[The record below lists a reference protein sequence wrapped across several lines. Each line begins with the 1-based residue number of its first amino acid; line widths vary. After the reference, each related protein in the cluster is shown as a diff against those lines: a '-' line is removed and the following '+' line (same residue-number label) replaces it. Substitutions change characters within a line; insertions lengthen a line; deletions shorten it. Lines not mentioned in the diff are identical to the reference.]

1 MRRRSDRSPPEPPPD
16 RRRGVEVPS
25 APAVVPTALAAP
37 PRDRRLRIAYVTE
50 TWLPTV
56 NGVVTRL
63 SSTVLELS
71 RRDHELLV
79 IAPARCDQPVKGVQV
94 TGVPSLGIP
103 FIYAGQPWGLPLPRV
118 WSVLDRFGPDLV
130 HAVNPV
136 LLGWAGISY
145 ARRRKIPLVCSY
157 HTHVAQYARFYHLGV
172 AERLAWSVICRA
184 HRLADLN
191 LVTSSASAAEL
202 SARGICRI
210 RIWRRGVDLHRFRPR
225 APSPGMRARLTSGHP
240 ERRLVLYVGRL
251 APEKSLERL
260 RPLTTVSDLHLAL
273 VGDGPARSRLAAVLA
288 GDRVTFTGELHGE
301 ELAAAY
307 ASADVFVFPSTT
319 DTLGLALLEAL
330 ASGLP
335 VVAART
341 PASAELLEG
350 MVAGELVSPDDDREL
365 MAAVDRLLGGEP
377 DRPAIARALR
387 RVATDWSEVTEEL
400 LGHYG
405 DALDGARARA
415 RSLTVRAHGPLPD
428 P

>member
-1 MRRRSDRSPPEPPPD
+1 
-16 RRRGVEVPS
+16 
-25 APAVVPTALAAP
+25 
-37 PRDRRLRIAYVTE
+37 VTE

-63 SSTVLELS
+63 RSTALELS
-71 RRDHELLV
+71 RRNHQLLV
-79 IAPARCDQPVKGVQV
+79 IAPARCDQPMAGIQV
-94 TGVPSLGIP
+94 TGIPSFGLP

-118 WSVLDRFGPDLV
+118 WRVLDEFAPDVV

-145 ARRRKIPLVCSY
+145 ARRRKVPLVCSY
-157 HTHVAQYARFYHLGV
+157 HTHVARYARFYHLGMI
-172 AERLAWSVICRA
+172 ERLAWSVICKA
-184 HRLADLN
+184 HQLADLN

-210 RIWRRGVDLHRFRPR
+210 RIWRRGVDLRRFRPR
-225 APSPGMRARLTSGHP
+225 APSPRMRSRLTSGHP

-260 RPLTTVSDLHLAL
+260 RPLTAIPDLHLAL
-273 VGDGPARSRLAAVLA
+273 VGDGPARSRLATVLT
-288 GDRVTFTGELHGE
+288 GNRVTFTGELHGE

-341 PASAELLEG
+341 PASMELLEG
-350 MVAGELVSPDDDREL
+350 MAAGALVSPDDDREL
-365 MAAVDRLLGGEP
+365 VAAVDRLLSNGS
-377 DRPAIARALR
+377 DRPAIAQAARQ
-387 RVATDWSEVTEEL
+387 VATDWSEVTEEL
-400 LGHYG
+400 LRHYA
-405 DALDGARARA
+405 DAVHG
-415 RSLTVRAHGPLPD
+415 SRAHPGPVP
-428 P
+428 

>member
-1 MRRRSDRSPPEPPPD
+1 MRDRPHRSPSPD
-16 RRRGVEVPS
+16 RRTDAPLVPAETAPGPERGRPGE
-25 APAVVPTALAAP
+25 
-37 PRDRRLRIAYVTE
+37 RRLRIAYVTE

-63 SSTVLELS
+63 SSTALELS
-71 RRDHELLV
+71 RRDHRLLV
-79 IAPARCDQPVKGVQV
+79 IAPARCDQPVAGVQV
-94 TGVPSLGIP
+94 TGVPSFGIP

-118 WSVLDRFGPDLV
+118 WGLLDEFEPDLV

-145 ARRRKIPLVCSY
+145 ARRRRIPLVCSY
-157 HTHVAQYARFYHLGV
+157 HTHVARYARFYHLGV
-172 AERLAWSVICRA
+172 AERLAWSVVCRA

-202 SARGICRI
+202 SARGVGRI
-210 RIWRRGVDLHRFRPR
+210 RIWRRGVDLRRFRPR
-225 APSPGMRARLTSGHP
+225 APSPEMRARLTSGHP
-240 ERRLVLYVGRL
+240 ERRLALYVGRL
-251 APEKSLERL
+251 APEKGLERL
-260 RPLTTVSDLHLAL
+260 RPLTAASGLHLAL
-273 VGDGPARSRLAAVLA
+273 VGDGPARSRLATMLA
-288 GDRVTFTGELHGE
+288 GGRVTFTGELHGE
-301 ELAAAY
+301 ELTAAY

-341 PASAELLEG
+341 PASTELLEG
-350 MVAGELVSPDDDREL
+350 MDAGELVSPDDDREL
-365 MAAVDRLLGGEP
+365 MAAVGRLLSGGP
-377 DRPAIARALR
+377 DRPAIARAVR

-405 DALDGARARA
+405 DALEDARPGSGAPTARTA
-415 RSLTVRAHGPLPD
+415 APLPATERR
-428 P
+428 